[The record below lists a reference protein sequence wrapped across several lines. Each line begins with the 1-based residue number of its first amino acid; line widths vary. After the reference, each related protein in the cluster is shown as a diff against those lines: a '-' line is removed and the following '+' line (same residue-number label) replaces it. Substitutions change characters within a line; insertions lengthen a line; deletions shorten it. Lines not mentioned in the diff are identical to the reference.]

1 VNVSSPAK
9 FAWAFAVCVL
19 LTVAAAITYRTW
31 PRPFPITAGN
41 YPSPRFENGE
51 LIAPFPTPALLA
63 NVGEFDNELSAY
75 LWYDYLRSRPVL
87 SQHEVLLTTTEA
99 KGSEDPIYTI
109 LIVLPNDALT
119 AFPFLSQI
127 EAQGFIEKYKLV
139 FSNPSDVAYDRGQ
152 TSLFVAAYKK
162 PVHQKL
168 DTLQAKELLP
178 SVARFLLFKSQTDPR
193 VRPGATPRV
202 IGLGQEQATALAA
215 DIIAVAKFY
224 DLPLD
229 VFLGI
234 GAMENN
240 YLNVRGDL
248 EHSVWKRR
256 AAKGDIILKH
266 GRHHR
271 VLVADYSIGLWQI
284 TRQTLRYAHDLYLKD
299 DRDYSKLPERLRPP
313 RELEFD
319 LTNSDVLTTYAGLL
333 LRDLLDRFDGDVA
346 KAVGAYNGGPH
357 NPNPQYAA
365 GVNMVAEY
373 ARNILERVASASGNA
388 VAENPLVRGRTGTV
402 DASKDGEAK

>member
-19 LTVAAAITYRTW
+19 AVLAAAITFRTW
-31 PRPFPITAGN
+31 PRPLPITAGN

-51 LIAPFPTPALLA
+51 LIAPFPTPVLLA
-63 NVGEFDNELSAY
+63 EVGEFDNELSAY
-75 LWYDYLRSRPVL
+75 LWYDYLRSRPAL
-87 SQHEVLLTTTEA
+87 SQHEVLLTTTEHS
-99 KGSEDPIYTI
+99 GTPMYRIS
-109 LIVLPNDALT
+109 IVLPNDALT

-127 EAQGFIEKYKLV
+127 KAQGFIESYNLV
-139 FSNPSDVAYDRGQ
+139 FSNPADIAYARGQ
-152 TSLFVAAYKK
+152 TSLFVAAYRK

-178 SVARFLLFKSQTDPR
+178 SVARFLLFKSKTDPR
-193 VRPGATPRV
+193 VRPGASPRV
-202 IGLGQEQATALAA
+202 IGLGQAQATELAA

-256 AAKGDIILKH
+256 PAKGDIILK
-266 GRHHR
+266 RRRHR
-271 VLVADYSIGLWQI
+271 VLVADYSIGIWQI

-299 DRDYSKLPERLRPP
+299 SRDYSKLPERLRPP

-333 LRDLLDRFDGDVA
+333 LRDLLDRFNGDVA
-346 KAVGAYNGGPH
+346 KAVGAYNGGPR
-357 NPNPQYAA
+357 NPNPQYAE

-373 ARNILERVASASGNA
+373 ARNILERVASASGDA
-388 VAENPLVRGRTGTV
+388 VAQNPLVSGRPAVPENSGTGV
-402 DASKDGEAK
+402 EAR

>member
-1 VNVSSPAK
+1 VSSPAK
-9 FAWAFAVCVL
+9 FAWAFAICVL
-19 LTVAAAITYRTW
+19 AVLAAAVAYRTW
-31 PRPFPITAGN
+31 PRPLPIKAGN
-41 YPSPRFENGE
+41 YPSPRWQQNE
-51 LIAPFPTPALLA
+51 LIAPFPAPVLLA
-63 NVGEFDNELSAY
+63 QVGEFDNELSAY
-75 LWYDYLRSRPVL
+75 LWYDYLRSRPAL
-87 SQHEVLLTTTEA
+87 SAHEVLLTTTENL
-99 KGSEDPIYTI
+99 GSPAYRIF
-109 LIVLPNDALT
+109 IVLPNDALT

-127 EAQGFIEKYKLV
+127 KAQGFIESYSLV
-139 FSNPSDVAYDRGQ
+139 FSNAADVAYSRGQ

-162 PVHQKL
+162 PVHQQL
-168 DTLQAKELLP
+168 DTLAAKELLP

-193 VRPGATPRV
+193 VRPGASPRV

-224 DLPLD
+224 DLPID

-240 YLNVRGDL
+240 YLDVRGDL

-256 AAKGDIILKH
+256 AAKGDIILKR

-271 VLVADYSIGLWQI
+271 VLVADYSIGIWQI

-388 VAENPLVRGRTGTV
+388 VAENPLVNGQPGTAE
-402 DASKDGEAK
+402 DSKAGEEAR

>member
-1 VNVSSPAK
+1 VSSPAK

-19 LTVAAAITYRTW
+19 LALAAAITYRTW
-31 PRPFPITAGN
+31 PRPLPISAGN

-51 LIAPFPTPALLA
+51 LIAPFPTPVLLA
-63 NVGEFDNELSAY
+63 QVGEFDSELSAY
-75 LWYDYLRSRPVL
+75 LWYDYLRSRPAL
-87 SQHEVLLTTTEA
+87 SQHEVLLTTTEN
-99 KGSEDPIYTI
+99 SEPPAYRIF
-109 LIVLPNDALT
+109 IVLPNDALT

-127 EAQGFIEKYKLV
+127 EAQGFIENYHLV
-139 FSNPSDVAYDRGQ
+139 FSNPAELVYARGQ
-152 TSLFVAAYKK
+152 TGLFVAAYKK

-168 DTLQAKELLP
+168 DTLAAKELLP

-193 VRPGATPRV
+193 VRPGASPRV
-202 IGLGQEQATALAA
+202 IGLGQEQATAMAA

-240 YLNVRGDL
+240 YLDVRGDL

-271 VLVADYSIGLWQI
+271 VLVADYSIGVWQI

-299 DRDYSKLPERLRPP
+299 QRDYSKLPERLRPP

-388 VAENPLVRGRTGTV
+388 VAENPLVNGQPGTAE
-402 DASKDGEAK
+402 DPKASEEAR